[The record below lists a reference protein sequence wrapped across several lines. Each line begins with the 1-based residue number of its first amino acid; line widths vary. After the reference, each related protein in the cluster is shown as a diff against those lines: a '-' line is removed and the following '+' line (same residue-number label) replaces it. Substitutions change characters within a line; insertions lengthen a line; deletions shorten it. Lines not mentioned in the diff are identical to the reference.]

1 MTNHSKHDHSQN
13 LFRRLLVL
21 HALVLV
27 GFSTFFA
34 GEGFSGRSLHI
45 KNNELNMSVNNNVS
59 ESRLETKLLLT
70 NVDGAQGSNV
80 SLWSSSSLGVSTDHR
95 QSHEW
100 RHEE

>member
-1 MTNHSKHDHSQN
+1 
-13 LFRRLLVL
+13 
-21 HALVLV
+21 
-27 GFSTFFA
+27 
-34 GEGFSGRSLHI
+34 
-45 KNNELNMSVNNNVS
+45 MSVNNNVS